1 MGPYKAGAV
10 ALVTSDK
17 EAAVKAFEGR
27 TIVDSTHAFA
37 SWDDGMESYL
47 GKKLILLSNYK
58 GELLLS

>member
-17 EAAVKAFEGR
+17 EAAVKAFEDG
-27 TIVDSTHAFA
+27 VC
-37 SWDDGMESYL
+37 SWDNGMESYL
-47 GKKLILLSNYK
+47 GKKMILLSNYK